1 MTTKIIPEV
10 IDLPA
15 LLSELLP
22 DQTGNS
28 GKFLIT
34 NSGVLSWD
42 PGPVANITY
51 PASGIAVSTGTAWTT
66 SLTAPDGA
74 IVGTT
79 DTQTL
84 TNKRINPR
92 VSVVD
97 DVSQATPNV
106 DFRDMYAYTGLLGP
120 ITIEAPQG
128 TPVNGQK
135 LTIRIKDNG
144 TARAITWTTTSGGYR
159 AVGPTLPTTTVI
171 SKVVYIGA
179 IYNSA
184 DNFWDVVS
192 VAQQA

>member
-34 NSGVLSWD
+34 NGSVLSWD
-42 PGPVANITY
+42 PGPVVNITY
-51 PASGIAVSTGTAWTT
+51 PASGIAVSTGTTWTT
-66 SLTAPDGA
+66 SLTAPVGS

-79 DTQTL
+79 DSQTL
-84 TNKRINPR
+84 TNKRINVR
-92 VSVVD
+92 VLSQPSTATLAINSDTVD
-97 DVSQATPNV
+97 QTALTAQA
-106 DFRDMYAYTGLLGP
+106 DALA
-120 ITIEAPQG
+120 ISAPTG

-179 IYNSA
+179 IYNSDDA
-184 DNFWDVVS
+184 FWDVVS